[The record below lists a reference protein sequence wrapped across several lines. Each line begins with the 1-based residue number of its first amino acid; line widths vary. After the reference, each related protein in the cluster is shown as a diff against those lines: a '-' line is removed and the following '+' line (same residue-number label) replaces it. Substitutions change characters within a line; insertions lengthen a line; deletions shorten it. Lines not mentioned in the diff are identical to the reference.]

1 MAGSPA
7 QAKTDRADVDVKSMT
22 PLCTFP
28 FDEQYIMNKLWLNG
42 VSSIILDGVGDG
54 MVVWCALQ
62 KRIQIMCLYD
72 REVHKKTIEEFLQE
86 KIRKKMEEAT
96 PRDTR
101 WYRTAAVLGCRE
113 GEEAAAKKPAAAK
126 AKGLAAVPLAAV
138 AVAAPKAKASA
149 GVKRGGED
157 EDEEESSSSSDSPSE
172 KAPKK
177 KPKKAEPVEEEVE
190 KVD

>member
-113 GEEAAAKKPAAAK
+113 GEEAEAKKPAAAK
-126 AKGLAAVPLAAV
+126 AKAAVPLAAV

-157 EDEEESSSSSDSPSE
+157 EDEEESSSSSDSPSV